1 MKAYSLDLRQRVLD
15 AYLNG
20 EGSQEHVAQRFSVS
34 RSFVQKMLRLHRSG
48 ASIAPKPRGGNHAP
62 KIAEADL
69 PVVAA
74 LVEAQPD
81 ATLEELCAGFAD
93 QALKSVSIATMHRA
107 TKRLGYTVKKTLRA
121 SEGETE
127 AIAQDRALFTEEI
140 GKIDPDDLIFIDESG
155 VHRAMTR
162 LYARARRGLRAVMT
176 APVNKGKNVT
186 IIGALGLSGIVAAM
200 TVEAATTGLIFLA
213 FLEQVLCPLLRPG
226 QLVVMDNLSAHKVE
240 GVRALIE
247 ATGARL
253 LYLPSYSPYLNPI
266 EQCWSKLKAILRSK
280 QAREP
285 TALDQA
291 ITEAIEAVSPVD
303 AHGWF
308 KHWGY

>member
-93 QALKSVSIATMHRA
+93 QALKSVSITTMHRA
-107 TKRLGYTVKKTLRA
+107 TKRLGYTVKKNTPRLRRRDGGHRPRP
-121 SEGETE
+121 S
-127 AIAQDRALFTEEI
+127 
-140 GKIDPDDLIFIDESG
+140 P
-155 VHRAMTR
+155 VHRGDR
-162 LYARARRGLRAVMT
+162 Q
-176 APVNKGKNVT
+176 N
-186 IIGALGLSGIVAAM
+186 
-200 TVEAATTGLIFLA
+200 
-213 FLEQVLCPLLRPG
+213 RP
-226 QLVVMDNLSAHKVE
+226 
-240 GVRALIE
+240 
-247 ATGARL
+247 
-253 LYLPSYSPYLNPI
+253 
-266 EQCWSKLKAILRSK
+266 
-280 QAREP
+280 
-285 TALDQA
+285 
-291 ITEAIEAVSPVD
+291 
-303 AHGWF
+303 
-308 KHWGY
+308 

>member
-1 MKAYSLDLRQRVLD
+1 
-15 AYLNG
+15 
-20 EGSQEHVAQRFSVS
+20 
-34 RSFVQKMLRLHRSG
+34 
-48 ASIAPKPRGGNHAP
+48 
-62 KIAEADL
+62 
-69 PVVAA
+69 
-74 LVEAQPD
+74 
-81 ATLEELCAGFAD
+81 
-93 QALKSVSIATMHRA
+93 
-107 TKRLGYTVKKTLRA
+107 
-121 SEGETE
+121 
-127 AIAQDRALFTEEI
+127 
-140 GKIDPDDLIFIDESG
+140 
-155 VHRAMTR
+155 MTR

-226 QLVVMDNLSAHKVE
+226 QVVVMDNLSAHKVE
-240 GVRALIE
+240 GVRTLIE

-308 KHWGY
+308 KHCGY